1 MPFFRV
7 TNYFVS
13 TFYTE
18 APSATEALS
27 EVESGELDA
36 DESTDEYVV
45 SEIEPEDDEDTD
57 EDEAEGE
64 QDEAEEEDEEQPE
77 AA

>member
-1 MPFFRV
+1 M

-45 SEIEPEDDEDTD
+45 SEIEPEDDEDAD

-64 QDEAEEEDEEQPE
+64 QDEPEDEDEEQPE

>member
-45 SEIEPEDDEDTD
+45 SEIEVEDDEDAD

-64 QDEAEEEDEEQPE
+64 QDKDEDEEQPE

>member
-45 SEIEPEDDEDTD
+45 TEIEPEDDEDTD
-57 EDEAEGE
+57 EEGE
-64 QDEAEEEDEEQPE
+64 QDEAEDEDEDEEQPE

>member
-1 MPFFRV
+1 M

-45 SEIEPEDDEDTD
+45 TEIEPEDDEDTD
-57 EDEAEGE
+57 EEGE
-64 QDEAEEEDEEQPE
+64 QDEAEDEDEEQPE

>member
-57 EDEAEGE
+57 QDEAEGE
-64 QDEAEEEDEEQPE
+64 QDEAEDEDEEQPE

>member
-7 TNYFVS
+7 TNYFIS

-45 SEIEPEDDEDTD
+45 SEIEPEDDEDAD
-57 EDEAEGE
+57 EDEPE
-64 QDEAEEEDEEQPE
+64 DEDEEQPE

>member
-57 EDEAEGE
+57 EEGE
-64 QDEAEEEDEEQPE
+64 QDEPEDEDEEQPE

>member
-45 SEIEPEDDEDTD
+45 SEIEPEDDEDAD

-64 QDEAEEEDEEQPE
+64 QDEAEDEDEEQPE

>member
-45 SEIEPEDDEDTD
+45 SEIEVEDDEDTD

-64 QDEAEEEDEEQPE
+64 QDENEDEKQPE

>member
-45 SEIEPEDDEDTD
+45 SEIEVEDDEDTD

-64 QDEAEEEDEEQPE
+64 QDKDEDEEQPE

>member
-64 QDEAEEEDEEQPE
+64 QDEAEDEDEEQPE

>member
-45 SEIEPEDDEDTD
+45 SEIEVEDDEDTD
-57 EDEAEGE
+57 EAEGE
-64 QDEAEEEDEEQPE
+64 PEDEGEDEDEEQPE

>member
-45 SEIEPEDDEDTD
+45 SEIEVEDDEDTD
-57 EDEAEGE
+57 EDEVEGE
-64 QDEAEEEDEEQPE
+64 QDEDEEQPE

>member
-45 SEIEPEDDEDTD
+45 SEIEVEDDEDTD
-57 EDEAEGE
+57 EDEG
-64 QDEAEEEDEEQPE
+64 EAEPEDEDEDEEQPE

>member
-57 EDEAEGE
+57 EDEIEGE
-64 QDEAEEEDEEQPE
+64 QDEPEDEDEEQPE

>member
-45 SEIEPEDDEDTD
+45 SEIEVEDDEDTD
-57 EDEAEGE
+57 EDEAQGE
-64 QDEAEEEDEEQPE
+64 QDEDEDEEQPQ

>member
-7 TNYFVS
+7 TNYFIS

-57 EDEAEGE
+57 EEGE
-64 QDEAEEEDEEQPE
+64 QDEAEDEDEEQPE

>member
-57 EDEAEGE
+57 EEGE
-64 QDEAEEEDEEQPE
+64 QDEAEDEDEEQPE

>member
-36 DESTDEYVV
+36 DERKAWQWSPIGRGMRAHKCMTRLCNLGDY
-45 SEIEPEDDEDTD
+45 
-57 EDEAEGE
+57 
-64 QDEAEEEDEEQPE
+64 Q
-77 AA
+77 

>member
-64 QDEAEEEDEEQPE
+64 QDEPEDEDEEQPE

>member
-45 SEIEPEDDEDTD
+45 SEIEVEDDEDTD

-64 QDEAEEEDEEQPE
+64 QDEGEDEEQPE

>member
-45 SEIEPEDDEDTD
+45 SEIEPEDDEDAD
-57 EDEAEGE
+57 EEGE
-64 QDEAEEEDEEQPE
+64 QDEAEDEDEEQPE

>member
-45 SEIEPEDDEDTD
+45 TEIEPEDDEDTD
-57 EDEAEGE
+57 EDEVEGE
-64 QDEAEEEDEEQPE
+64 QDEAEDEDEEQPE

>member
-45 SEIEPEDDEDTD
+45 SEIEPEDDEDAD

-64 QDEAEEEDEEQPE
+64 QDEPEDEDEEQPE

>member
-45 SEIEPEDDEDTD
+45 SEIEVEDDEDTD

-64 QDEAEEEDEEQPE
+64 QDEDEDEEQPE

>member
-45 SEIEPEDDEDTD
+45 SEIEVEDDEDTD

-64 QDEAEEEDEEQPE
+64 QDEDEDEEQPQ

>member
-57 EDEAEGE
+57 EDEIEGE
-64 QDEAEEEDEEQPE
+64 QDEAEDEDEEQPE